1 MVEKVPLQESR
12 VDSWVHISVPGF
24 EKILP
29 KKTTAACCQVLF
41 ISFTLSSPVELRDMA
56 EKVPLQESRV
66 DNWALMSVPG
76 IMEIQIK

>member
-1 MVEKVPLQESR
+1 MVEKVPLQENR
-12 VDSWVHISVPGF
+12 VDSWVHMGVPGF

-29 KKTTAACCQVLF
+29 KNHSCVLPGAL
-41 ISFTLSSPVELRDMA
+41 ISFTLSSPEELWDMA

-66 DNWALMSVPG
+66 DNWVLMSVPG